1 METTLI
7 RGFVLFLAL
16 TGFGASN
23 VSSRTTTVKVHA
35 NGATPMPMCT
45 PNSACG
51 KAGGGID

>member
-23 VSSRTTTVKVHA
+23 VATRTTTVKVHA
-35 NGATPMPMCT
+35 NSNGPIPLCT

-51 KAGGGID
+51 KAGGGLD